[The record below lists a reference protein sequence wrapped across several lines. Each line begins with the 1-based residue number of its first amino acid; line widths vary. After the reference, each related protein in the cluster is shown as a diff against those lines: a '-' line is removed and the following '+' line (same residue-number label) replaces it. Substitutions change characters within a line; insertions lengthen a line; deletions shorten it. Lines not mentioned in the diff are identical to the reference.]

1 MLHIECLS
9 IGMAMMA
16 NKKALFVML
25 VERLPRFEAHRGQF
39 FAEFD

>member
-9 IGMAMMA
+9 IGVAMMA
-16 NKKALFVML
+16 NKKALFVTL
-25 VERLPRFEAHRGQF
+25 VERVPQFEAYRGQF